1 MPRVITKS
9 GDSRL
14 DQVGTVVDAQTLGVS
29 IRFDDGVVEGF
40 RMLPVL
46 EYEGCALLYRGVIQ
60 FQTYASLG
68 IDDAELLYIPP
79 PTTHEAWEEEN
90 SYLVKSALKIIYWYQ

>member
-1 MPRVITKS
+1 M
-9 GDSRL
+9 
-14 DQVGTVVDAQTLGVS
+14 
-29 IRFDDGVVEGF
+29 
-40 RMLPVL
+40 
-46 EYEGCALLYRGVIQ
+46 IQ